1 MEDDAMDD
9 LMNNALAHSL
19 EGNALGVK
27 DVVDALLS
35 AKALEALQSM
45 KIDVAQSVYGSSER
59 PDEDEVET
67 EVEAEDDWELPE
79 TDDSFDDQ
87 EQELEDLFAELEDLT
102 DYGDESDEE
111 SEESEETDNE
121 E

>member
-1 MEDDAMDD
+1 MEDDSMDD
-9 LMNNALAHSL
+9 LMNSALAHSL

-27 DVVDALLS
+27 DVVDAILS

-45 KIDVAQSVYGSSER
+45 KIDVAQSVYGSPEQAGGEEDASE
-59 PDEDEVET
+59 P
-67 EVEAEDDWELPE
+67 EAEDDWEIPE
-79 TDDSFDDQ
+79 TDDSYSDD

-102 DYGDESDEE
+102 DYEDESD
-111 SEESEETDNE
+111 EESEETDNE